1 MTTTEPDS
9 DQSHEDLTARR
20 AERLLDGSS
29 WNDFCDTLKA
39 AGQVVLAETTDG
51 DPVDRVEGYR
61 YLVRML
67 LMATFR
73 SVERRTPSGPPS
85 RITVIP
91 PPLKG
96 GIGVQS
102 PNQDHIVQPV
112 DPTRRYR
119 ITGDPGTAYVH
130 LSAWSPP
137 IPTDVGAFASG
148 IDARDYLE
156 VFNPN
161 SSVTPFTCE
170 LTDMIGDDG
179 TVDFVL
185 AADEPDDGSRW
196 LPMVPTTDESMGTR
210 ELMGRVVYDDRAT
223 QARPRLTIECLDD
236 HIEPEPP
243 SPDDMAVRLA
253 VGAQMVLGIQADY
266 AAWTRDL
273 VAAENNLQL
282 TDDHYRRIG
291 GSPDDRHFEFGY
303 WRLAPDEAL
312 MIEFVEPE
320 CRHWNFQL
328 CNHWMENLA
337 DYTAGT
343 GYVDREHATIG
354 SDGSVR
360 IVVSAI
366 GPDGGG
372 DWVDTGGRDHGV
384 MGLRFVKPTD
394 RPVTRCSVVKATDLS

>member
-1 MTTTEPDS
+1 MTDDAEPKS
-9 DQSHEDLTARR
+9 EDLDLDLDGIAARR

-29 WNDFCDTLKA
+29 WDDFCDPLKA
-39 AGQVVLAETTDG
+39 AGQVVLEETPDG
-51 DPVDRVEGYR
+51 DPVDRSEGFR

-67 LMATFR
+67 LMAAFR
-73 SVERRTPSGPPS
+73 GVERRTPSGPPS
-85 RITVIP
+85 RIGVIP
-91 PPLKG
+91 PPPRG

-137 IPTDVGAFASG
+137 IPDDAGAFPSG
-148 IDARDYLE
+148 VDARDHLGT
-156 VFNPN
+156 FNPN
-161 SSVTPFTCE
+161 SSHTPFTCE
-170 LTDMIGDDG
+170 LADMVGDDG
-179 TVDFVL
+179 TVDFLL
-185 AADEPDDGSRW
+185 AADDPGDGSRW
-196 LPMVPTTDESMGTR
+196 LPMVPRTR

-223 QARPRLTIECLDD
+223 QAGPRLTIQCLDD
-236 HIEPEPP
+236 HVEPEPP
-243 SPDDMAVRLA
+243 PPDDMAVRLA

-273 VAAENNLQL
+273 LAAENHLQL

-312 MIEFVEPE
+312 VVEFAEPE
-320 CRHWNFQL
+320 CQHWNFQL

-337 DYTAGT
+337 DYTSGT
-343 GYVDREHATIG
+343 GYVDREHADIG
-354 SDGSVR
+354 PDGSVR
-360 IVVSAI
+360 IVVSATRP
-366 GPDGGG
+366 PDDAG
-372 DWVDTGGRDHGV
+372 DWVDPAGRDHGV
-384 MGLRFVKPTD
+384 MGLRFVKPAT
-394 RPVTRCSVVKATDLS
+394 RPETRCTVVKAGW